1 MYKVQLSPGVNII
14 VNSLEF
20 EILKYIKKSNNLSYN
35 NLNSDVKC
43 VINKLL
49 SKGLV
54 IKSKKGDH
62 VSVQLHRRTILPKN

>member
-1 MYKVQLSPGVNII
+1 MHKVEVTTGVNIT

-20 EILKYIKKSNNLSYN
+20 EILKYIKKSKNLSYN

-62 VSVQLHRRTILPKN
+62 VSVQLHRTTILPKN